1 MWRMWMPGFLCNV
14 ELCRLSNPS
23 RDAVISPLRIGSEKS
38 SLCIYSNSYKLI
50 TNAVLLDGI
59 M

>member
-1 MWRMWMPGFLCNV
+1 MWMPGFLSDV
-14 ELCRLSNPS
+14 ELRRLSNIQ

-50 TNAVLLDGI
+50 TNAVLLDG
-59 M
+59 MM

>member
-1 MWRMWMPGFLCNV
+1 MWRMWMPGFLSDV
-14 ELCRLSNPS
+14 ELRRLSNIQ

-50 TNAVLLDGI
+50 TNAVLLDG
-59 M
+59 MM